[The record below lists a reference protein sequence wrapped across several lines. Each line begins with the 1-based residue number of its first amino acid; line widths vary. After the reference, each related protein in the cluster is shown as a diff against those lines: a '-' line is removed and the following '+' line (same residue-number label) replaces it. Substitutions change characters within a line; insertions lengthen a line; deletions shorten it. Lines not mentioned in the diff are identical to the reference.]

1 MNTMSE
7 ENNKKPLIKDPKQV
21 AKALEVLFASDYI
34 DTKRLHWENFIR
46 GMFFGAGGVIG
57 ATVFIA
63 ILLWFLSLF
72 DTVPVI
78 GPLFDNTKETIQQ
91 SQTQ

>member
-1 MNTMSE
+1 MSE
-7 ENNKKPLIKDPKQV
+7 ENNKKQPLIKDPKQV
-21 AKALEVLFASDYI
+21 AKALEVLFASEYI

-63 ILLWFLSLF
+63 ILVWFLSLF
-72 DTVPVI
+72 DTVPLI

-91 SQTQ
+91 NQTQ

>member
-1 MNTMSE
+1 MSE
-7 ENNKKPLIKDPKQV
+7 EDNKKQPLIKDPKQV
-21 AKALEVLFASDYI
+21 AKALEVLFASEYI

-57 ATVFIA
+57 ASVFIA

-78 GPLFDNTKETIQQ
+78 GPLLDNTKNTIEQTQ
-91 SQTQ
+91 SQ